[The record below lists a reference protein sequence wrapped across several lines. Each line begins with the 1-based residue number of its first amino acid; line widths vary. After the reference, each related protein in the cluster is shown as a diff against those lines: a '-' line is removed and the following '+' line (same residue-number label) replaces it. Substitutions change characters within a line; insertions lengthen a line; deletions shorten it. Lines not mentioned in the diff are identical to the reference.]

1 MHDSFIVPIGEEDR
15 LDNLMKE
22 AFNDVTKKH
31 RVKVKFNKNMT
42 LKGINQYKSSTGMD
56 REYYLDSM
64 KFIAEGNPSKGYQHR
79 WERHKKKFNI
89 REQK

>member
-42 LKGINQYKSSTGMD
+42 LKGINQYKSGIG
-56 REYYLDSM
+56 
-64 KFIAEGNPSKGYQHR
+64 KSKKSV
-79 WERHKKKFNI
+79 EIN
-89 REQK
+89 